1 MTNTSPDT
9 QTEAS
14 PQVATSSQPPAGTR
28 LEGRRR
34 PTGQAAGF
42 LLVLVCGALWGT
54 IGPFIQIM
62 ADNGSTALLTS
73 FLRMAFAFVIMLVAT
88 LALRGP
94 GALRIGPRDLA
105 VCAAL
110 GIVCHG
116 IYNVFYCQA
125 VELAGVT
132 VAAVLLNV
140 APAFGAVMSAV
151 LFKER
156 ITARKAAF
164 LALCVAGC
172 ALAACGGGS
181 VAEVAEGVAEGAV
194 TGGNAGGDAAGSAGS
209 DGLTGSAALLGIA
222 CGVAAGFC
230 YSLTAIIGRLAGQHV
245 NAFATSTYGYLFAA
259 LTLLPV
265 ARPWDSA
272 AALDPHVLV
281 AGLLLALIPTAA
293 AYLLY
298 YRGLQFIRDT
308 SLVPVFASAETV
320 VAAVLGVAFFGDVLG
335 AGNLLGIAVVVGS
348 IALLGLSERKGT
360 A

>member
-1 MTNTSPDT
+1 M
-9 QTEAS
+9 
-14 PQVATSSQPPAGTR
+14 
-28 LEGRRR
+28 
-34 PTGQAAGF
+34 GF
-42 LLVLVCGALWGT
+42 LLVLVCGTLWGT
-54 IGPFIQIM
+54 IGPFIQVM

-73 FLRMAFAFVIMLVAT
+73 FLRMLFAFLIMLAAT

-94 GALRIGPRDLA
+94 GALRIGRRDVA

-110 GIVCHG
+110 GVVCHG
-116 IYNVFYCQA
+116 VYNVFYCWA

-172 ALAACGGGS
+172 ALAARGGPAVEGS
-181 VAEVAEGVAEGAV
+181 GGLAGTAGLAGVA
-194 TGGNAGGDAAGSAGS
+194 GS
-209 DGLTGSAALLGIA
+209 TALLGIA

-259 LTLLPV
+259 LALLPV
-265 ARPWDSA
+265 DRPWDEPA
-272 AALDPHVLV
+272 VLDAHVLM
-281 AGLLLALIPTAA
+281 AGFLLALIPTAT

-308 SLVPVFASAETV
+308 SLVPVFASVETV
-320 VAAVLGVAFFGDVLG
+320 VAAVLGVAFFGDALG
-335 AGNLLGIAVVVGS
+335 AGNMLGIALVVGS
-348 IALLGLSERKGT
+348 IALLGVSERKST
-360 A
+360 P